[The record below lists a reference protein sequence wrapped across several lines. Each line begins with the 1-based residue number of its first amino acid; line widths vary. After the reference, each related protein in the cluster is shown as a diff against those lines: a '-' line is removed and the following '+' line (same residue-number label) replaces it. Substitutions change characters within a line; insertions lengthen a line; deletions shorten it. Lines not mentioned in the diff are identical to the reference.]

1 MAHTV
6 LVVDDD
12 PVMHRVL
19 QHYLERHG
27 YHLLNA
33 KGGHEALEIA
43 TRHIPDL
50 ILLDV
55 GMPDMSGLTALRH
68 LKDNEK
74 TRATPVIVITAQ
86 ADRATHVESEVS
98 GAAAFLTKPFRP
110 ADLLQLLHKILPP
123 EQHQMSAVPA

>member
-12 PVMHRVL
+12 PIMHRVL
-19 QHYLERHG
+19 EHYLERHG

-33 KGGHEALEIA
+33 TGGHEALEIA
-43 TRHIPDL
+43 TRVVPDL

-86 ADRATHVESEVS
+86 ADSATHVESEVS

-110 ADLLQLLHKILPP
+110 ADLLQLLIKILPP
-123 EQHQMSAVPA
+123 EQSEMSPSPA

>member
-12 PVMHRVL
+12 PIMHRVL
-19 QHYLERHG
+19 QHYLERRG
-27 YHLLNA
+27 YRLLNA

-43 TRHIPDL
+43 TREVPDL

-74 TRATPVIVITAQ
+74 TRATPVIVITSH
-86 ADRATHVESEVS
+86 ADRATHVESEVF
-98 GAAAFLTKPFRP
+98 GAAAFLTKPFRS
-110 ADLLQLLHKILPP
+110 ADLLQLLLKILPP
-123 EQHQMSAVPA
+123 ERNQISPTPA

>member
-1 MAHTV
+1 MAQTV

-12 PVMHRVL
+12 PIMHQVL
-19 QHYLERHG
+19 QHYLQRQG
-27 YHLLNA
+27 YRLLNA

-43 TRHIPDL
+43 TRLLPDL

-55 GMPDMSGLTALRH
+55 SMPDMSGLTALRH
-68 LKDNEK
+68 LKENQK

-86 ADRATHVESEVS
+86 ADRATHVESEIS
-98 GAAAFLTKPFRP
+98 GAAAFLTKPFRS

-123 EQHQMSAVPA
+123 EQAKLPAVPD